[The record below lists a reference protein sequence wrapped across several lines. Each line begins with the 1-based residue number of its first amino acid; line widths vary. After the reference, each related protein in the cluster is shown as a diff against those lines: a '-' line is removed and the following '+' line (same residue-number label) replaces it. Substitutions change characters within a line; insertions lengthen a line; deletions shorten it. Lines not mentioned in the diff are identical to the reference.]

1 MTTLIKAAADLQAFF
16 STRGW
21 RFCFIGG
28 VALLRWGEPRLTRDL
43 DVALLAGFGMEQDY
57 LRPLLNRFRPRI
69 TGAEEFALAHRV
81 LLVKTAEEIP
91 IDISL
96 AGMPYEERVVER
108 ASFYRYAPDIDLFT
122 CSAEDLVVLKAFAD
136 RDRDWI
142 DLEGVLIR
150 QGTKLDRRYI
160 LESLEPLCDIKE
172 SPEIITKLH
181 ALYKRLPPD
190 T

>member
-1 MTTLIKAAADLQAFF
+1 
-16 STRGW
+16 
-21 RFCFIGG
+21 
-28 VALLRWGEPRLTRDL
+28 
-43 DVALLAGFGMEQDY
+43 
-57 LRPLLNRFRPRI
+57 
-69 TGAEEFALAHRV
+69 
-81 LLVKTAEEIP
+81 
-91 IDISL
+91 
-96 AGMPYEERVVER
+96 MPYEERVVER

-150 QGTKLDRRYI
+150 QGSGLDRRYI

-172 SPEIITKLH
+172 SPEIMTKLH
-181 ALYKRLPPD
+181 ALYKRFLPD